1 MIFVVLTNHD
11 RTGIIITYKIMK
23 KKILILSIT
32 AGNGH
37 NACANSMKRKLES
50 LEDVEVK
57 IVDLLKNYSSKLNVW
72 VSDKGYSLS
81 VGKLL
86 PIYNAFY
93 NHYKKAD
100 PEKRYSCPSQKTTVS
115 ALNGLMKE
123 ILDFKPDVIYS
134 THFYGAIAVTDLQL
148 IYKLPCTTV
157 VSNLDYVNSPF
168 WEAGIGV
175 DYFAIP
181 NEDFID
187 ECISEGYSREQLL
200 PIGLPV
206 DERTL
211 ERIDKSE
218 ARRKLGL
225 EEGVFTVMVM
235 FGGGHWSGGFKIFN
249 ELISALKGRKAQI
262 IMINGRNE
270 ESYKK
275 IEHMHFDEGIK
286 VLNVGFTNNVPLY
299 LSAAD
304 VILNKF
310 GGTSVTEMINKSL
323 PMLIVEKMAAQE
335 QYNLVYMKEKGVAM
349 SFKNGKE
356 LKENILKLMDDPE
369 LLKSMSEKT
378 KDLQKNS
385 IDMLAKFILAQP
397 EADYSELLSMNIDCD
412 KVEKEVKK
420 QLKIADKASRSQ
432 GKEKK
437 PKNKKN
443 NRPKF
448 A

>member
-1 MIFVVLTNHD
+1 
-11 RTGIIITYKIMK
+11 MK
-23 KKILILSIT
+23 KRILILSIT

-50 LEDVEVK
+50 LDDAEVK
-57 IVDLLKNYSSKLNVW
+57 IVDLLKSFSTKLNVW

-86 PIYNAFY
+86 PLYNAFY
-93 NHYKKAD
+93 NHYKKAA
-100 PEKRYSCPSQKTTVS
+100 PEKRYSCSSQKTVVS
-115 ALNGLMKE
+115 TLNGLMKE
-123 ILDFKPDVIYS
+123 IMDFKPDVIYS

-148 IYKLPCTTV
+148 VYKLPCTTI

-181 NEDFID
+181 NEDFIE
-187 ECISEGYSREQLL
+187 ECIYEGYSREQLL

-211 ERIDKSE
+211 ERLDKSE
-218 ARRKLGL
+218 ARKKLGL
-225 EEGVFTVMVM
+225 EDGVFTVMVM
-235 FGGGHWSGGFKIFN
+235 FGGGHWNGGFKIFN
-249 ELISALKGRKAQI
+249 ELVTALKGRKAQI
-262 IMINGRNE
+262 IMVNGRNE

-275 IEHMHFDEGIK
+275 IEHMHFDKGLK
-286 VLNVGFTNNVPLY
+286 VLNVGFTNDVPLY

-310 GGTSVTEMINKSL
+310 GGTSLTEMINKSL
-323 PMLIVEKMAAQE
+323 PMLIIEKMAAQE
-335 QYNLVYMKEKGVAM
+335 QYNLDYMKGKGVAL

-356 LKENILKLMDDPE
+356 LKQNILKLMDDPE

-378 KDLQKNS
+378 KELQKNS
-385 IDMLAKFILAQP
+385 IDMLAKFILNSPA
-397 EADYSELLSMNIDCD
+397 ADYSELESRNIDFD
-412 KVEKEVKK
+412 RVEKEVKK
-420 QLKIADKASRSQ
+420 QLKIADKSSRAH
-432 GKEKK
+432 KK
-437 PKNKKN
+437 DKKTKR
-443 NRPKF
+443 RPKF
-448 A
+448 V

>member
-1 MIFVVLTNHD
+1 
-11 RTGIIITYKIMK
+11 MK
-23 KKILILSIT
+23 KRILILSIT

-50 LEDVEVK
+50 LDDAEVK
-57 IVDLLKNYSSKLNVW
+57 IVDLLKSFSTKLNVW

-86 PIYNAFY
+86 PLYNAFY
-93 NHYKKAD
+93 NHYKNAA
-100 PEKRYSCPSQKTTVS
+100 PEKRYSCSSQKTVVS
-115 ALNGLMKE
+115 TLNGLMKE
-123 ILDFKPDVIYS
+123 IMDFKPDVIYS

-148 IYKLPCTTV
+148 VYKLPCTTI

-181 NEDFID
+181 NEDFIE
-187 ECISEGYSREQLL
+187 ECIYEGYSREQLL

-211 ERIDKSE
+211 ERLDKSE
-218 ARRKLGL
+218 ARKKLGL
-225 EEGVFTVMVM
+225 EDGVFTVMVM
-235 FGGGHWSGGFKIFN
+235 FGGGHWNGGFKIFN
-249 ELISALKGRKAQI
+249 ELVTALKGRKAQI
-262 IMINGRNE
+262 IMVNGRNE

-275 IEHMHFDEGIK
+275 IEHMHFDKGLK
-286 VLNVGFTNNVPLY
+286 VLNVGFTNDVPLY

-310 GGTSVTEMINKSL
+310 GGPSVTEMINKSL
-323 PMLIVEKMAAQE
+323 PMLIIEKMAAQE
-335 QYNLVYMKEKGVAM
+335 QYNLDYMKGKGVAL

-356 LKENILKLMDDPE
+356 LKQNILKLMDDPE

-378 KDLQKNS
+378 KELQKNS
-385 IDMLAKFILAQP
+385 IDMLAKFILNSPA
-397 EADYSELLSMNIDCD
+397 ADYSELESRNIDFD
-412 KVEKEVKK
+412 RVEKEVKK
-420 QLKIADKASRSQ
+420 QLKIADKSSRAH
-432 GKEKK
+432 KK
-437 PKNKKN
+437 DKKTKR
-443 NRPKF
+443 RPKF
-448 A
+448 V

>member
-1 MIFVVLTNHD
+1 
-11 RTGIIITYKIMK
+11 MK
-23 KKILILSIT
+23 KRILILSIT

-50 LEDVEVK
+50 LDDAEVK
-57 IVDLLKNYSSKLNVW
+57 IVDLLKSFSTKLNVW

-86 PIYNAFY
+86 PLYNAFY
-93 NHYKKAD
+93 NHYKNAA
-100 PEKRYSCPSQKTTVS
+100 PEKRYSCSSQKTVVS
-115 ALNGLMKE
+115 TLNGLMKE
-123 ILDFKPDVIYS
+123 IMDFKPDVIYS

-148 IYKLPCTTV
+148 VYKLPCTTI

-181 NEDFID
+181 NEDFIE
-187 ECISEGYSREQLL
+187 ECIYEGYSREQLL

-211 ERIDKSE
+211 ERLDKSE
-218 ARRKLGL
+218 ARKKLGL
-225 EEGVFTVMVM
+225 EDGVFTVMVM
-235 FGGGHWSGGFKIFN
+235 FGGGHWNGGFKIFN
-249 ELISALKGRKAQI
+249 ELVTALKGRKAQI
-262 IMINGRNE
+262 IMVNGRNE

-275 IEHMHFDEGIK
+275 IEHMHFDKGLK
-286 VLNVGFTNNVPLY
+286 VLNVGFTNDVPLY

-323 PMLIVEKMAAQE
+323 PMLIIEKMAAQE
-335 QYNLVYMKEKGVAM
+335 QYNLDYMKGKGVAL

-356 LKENILKLMDDPE
+356 LKQNILKLMDDPE

-378 KDLQKNS
+378 KELQKNS
-385 IDMLAKFILAQP
+385 IDMLAKFILNSPA
-397 EADYSELLSMNIDCD
+397 ADYSELESRNIDFD
-412 KVEKEVKK
+412 RVEKEVKK
-420 QLKIADKASRSQ
+420 QLKIADKSSRAH
-432 GKEKK
+432 KK
-437 PKNKKN
+437 DKKTKH
-443 NRPKF
+443 RPKF

>member
-1 MIFVVLTNHD
+1 
-11 RTGIIITYKIMK
+11 MK
-23 KKILILSIT
+23 KRILILSIT

-57 IVDLLKNYSSKLNVW
+57 IVDLLKNYSTKLNVW
-72 VSDKGYSLS
+72 TTDKGYSLS

-86 PIYNAFY
+86 PLYNAFY
-93 NHYKKAD
+93 EHYKNAD
-100 PEKRYSCPSQKTTVS
+100 PEKRYSIPSQNTVVS

-148 IYKLPCTTV
+148 VYKLPCTTI

-181 NEDFID
+181 NEDFIE
-187 ECISEGYSREQLL
+187 ECIEEGYSREQLL
-200 PIGLPV
+200 PIGMPV

-211 ERIDKSE
+211 ERMDKSE
-218 ARRKLGL
+218 ARKKLGL
-225 EEGVFTVMVM
+225 EDGVFTVMVM
-235 FGGGHWSGGFKIFN
+235 FGGGHWNGGFKIFKG
-249 ELISALKGRKAQI
+249 LVSALKGRKAQI
-262 IMINGRNE
+262 IMVNGRNE
-270 ESYKK
+270 ESFKK
-275 IEHMHFDEGIK
+275 IERMHFDENLK
-286 VLNVGFTNNVPLY
+286 VLNVGFTTEVPLY

-349 SFKNGKE
+349 SFKNGRE
-356 LKENILKLMDDPE
+356 LKENILKLMDNPE

-378 KDLQKNS
+378 KALQKNS
-385 IDMLAKFILAQP
+385 IDILAKFILNRPA
-397 EADYSELLSMNIDCD
+397 ADYSELEAANIDFG
-412 KVEKEVKK
+412 KVEKQVKK
-420 QLKIADKASRSQ
+420 QLKIADKASRAH
-432 GKEKK
+432 GKEKNK
-437 PKNKKN
+437 PKH
-443 NRPKF
+443 NRPEF

>member
-1 MIFVVLTNHD
+1 
-11 RTGIIITYKIMK
+11 MK
-23 KKILILSIT
+23 KRILILSIT

-50 LEDVEVK
+50 LDDAEVK
-57 IVDLLKNYSSKLNVW
+57 IVDLLKSFSTKLNVW

-86 PIYNAFY
+86 PLYNAFY
-93 NHYKKAD
+93 NHYKKAA
-100 PEKRYSCPSQKTTVS
+100 PEKRYSCSSQKTVVS
-115 ALNGLMKE
+115 TLNGLMKE
-123 ILDFKPDVIYS
+123 IMDFKPDVIYS

-148 IYKLPCTTV
+148 VYKLPCTTI

-181 NEDFID
+181 NEDFIE
-187 ECISEGYSREQLL
+187 ECIYEGYSREQLL

-211 ERIDKSE
+211 ERLDKSE
-218 ARRKLGL
+218 ARKKLGL
-225 EEGVFTVMVM
+225 EDGVFTVMVM
-235 FGGGHWSGGFKIFN
+235 FGGGHWNGGFKIFN
-249 ELISALKGRKAQI
+249 ELVTALKGRQAQI
-262 IMINGRNE
+262 IMVNGRNE

-275 IEHMHFDEGIK
+275 IEHMHFDKGLK
-286 VLNVGFTNNVPLY
+286 VLNVGFTNDVPLY

-323 PMLIVEKMAAQE
+323 PMLIIEKMAAQE
-335 QYNLVYMKEKGVAM
+335 QYNLDYMKEKGVAL

-356 LKENILKLMDDPE
+356 LKQNILKLMDDPE

-378 KDLQKNS
+378 KELQKNS
-385 IDMLAKFILAQP
+385 IDMLAKFILNSPA
-397 EADYSELLSMNIDCD
+397 ADYSELESRNIDFD
-412 KVEKEVKK
+412 RVEKEVKK
-420 QLKIADKASRSQ
+420 QLKIADKSSRAH
-432 GKEKK
+432 KK
-437 PKNKKN
+437 DKKTKC
-443 NRPKF
+443 RPKF
-448 A
+448 V

>member
-1 MIFVVLTNHD
+1 
-11 RTGIIITYKIMK
+11 MK
-23 KKILILSIT
+23 KRILILSIT

-50 LEDVEVK
+50 LDDAEVK
-57 IVDLLKNYSSKLNVW
+57 IVDLLKSFSTKLNVW

-86 PIYNAFY
+86 PLYNAFY
-93 NHYKKAD
+93 NHYKNAA
-100 PEKRYSCPSQKTTVS
+100 PEKRYSCSSQKTVVS
-115 ALNGLMKE
+115 TLNGLMKE
-123 ILDFKPDVIYS
+123 IMDFKPDVIYS

-148 IYKLPCTTV
+148 VYKLPCTTI

-181 NEDFID
+181 NEDFIE
-187 ECISEGYSREQLL
+187 ECIYEGYSREQLL

-211 ERIDKSE
+211 ERLDKSE
-218 ARRKLGL
+218 ARKKLGL
-225 EEGVFTVMVM
+225 EDGVFTVMVM
-235 FGGGHWSGGFKIFN
+235 FGGGHWNGGFKIFN
-249 ELISALKGRKAQI
+249 ELVTALKGRKAQI
-262 IMINGRNE
+262 IMVNGRNE

-275 IEHMHFDEGIK
+275 IEHMHFDKGLK
-286 VLNVGFTNNVPLY
+286 VLNVGFTNDVPLY

-323 PMLIVEKMAAQE
+323 PMLIIEKMAAQE
-335 QYNLVYMKEKGVAM
+335 QYNLDYMKGKGVAL

-356 LKENILKLMDDPE
+356 LKQNILKLMDDPE

-378 KDLQKNS
+378 KELQKNS
-385 IDMLAKFILAQP
+385 IDMLAKFILNSPA
-397 EADYSELLSMNIDCD
+397 ADYSELESRNIDFD
-412 KVEKEVKK
+412 DVEKEVKK
-420 QLKIADKASRSQ
+420 QLKIADKSSRAHN
-432 GKEKK
+432 KDKK
-437 PKNKKN
+437 TKR
-443 NRPKF
+443 RPKF
-448 A
+448 V

>member
-1 MIFVVLTNHD
+1 
-11 RTGIIITYKIMK
+11 MK
-23 KKILILSIT
+23 KRILILSIT

-50 LEDVEVK
+50 LDDAEVK
-57 IVDLLKNYSSKLNVW
+57 IVDLLKSFSTKLNVW

-86 PIYNAFY
+86 PLYNAFY
-93 NHYKKAD
+93 NHYKKAA
-100 PEKRYSCPSQKTTVS
+100 PEKRYSCSSQKTVVS
-115 ALNGLMKE
+115 TLNGLMKE
-123 ILDFKPDVIYS
+123 IMDFKPDVIYS

-148 IYKLPCTTV
+148 VYKLPCTTI

-181 NEDFID
+181 NEDFIE
-187 ECISEGYSREQLL
+187 ECIYEGYSREQLL

-211 ERIDKSE
+211 ERLDKSE
-218 ARRKLGL
+218 ARKKLGL
-225 EEGVFTVMVM
+225 EDGVFTVMVM
-235 FGGGHWSGGFKIFN
+235 FGGGHWYGGFKIFN
-249 ELISALKGRKAQI
+249 ELVTALKGRKAQI
-262 IMINGRNE
+262 IMVNGRNE

-275 IEHMHFDEGIK
+275 IEHMHFDKGLK
-286 VLNVGFTNNVPLY
+286 VLNVGFTNDVPLY

-323 PMLIVEKMAAQE
+323 PMLIIEKMAAQE
-335 QYNLVYMKEKGVAM
+335 QYNLDYMKGKGVAL

-356 LKENILKLMDDPE
+356 LKQNILKLMDDPE

-378 KDLQKNS
+378 KELQKNS
-385 IDMLAKFILAQP
+385 IDMLAKFILNSPA
-397 EADYSELLSMNIDCD
+397 ADYSELESRNIDFD
-412 KVEKEVKK
+412 RVEKEVKK
-420 QLKIADKASRSQ
+420 QLKIADKSSRAH
-432 GKEKK
+432 KK
-437 PKNKKN
+437 DKKTKR
-443 NRPKF
+443 RPKF
-448 A
+448 V

>member
-1 MIFVVLTNHD
+1 
-11 RTGIIITYKIMK
+11 MK
-23 KKILILSIT
+23 KRILILSIT

-50 LEDVEVK
+50 LDDAEVK
-57 IVDLLKNYSSKLNVW
+57 IVDLLKSFSTKLNVW

-86 PIYNAFY
+86 PLYNAFY
-93 NHYKKAD
+93 NHYKKAA
-100 PEKRYSCPSQKTTVS
+100 PEKRYSCSSQKTVVS
-115 ALNGLMKE
+115 TLNGLMKE
-123 ILDFKPDVIYS
+123 IMDFKPDVIYS

-148 IYKLPCTTV
+148 VYKLPCTTI

-181 NEDFID
+181 NEDFIE
-187 ECISEGYSREQLL
+187 ECIYEGYSREQLL

-211 ERIDKSE
+211 ERLDKSE
-218 ARRKLGL
+218 ARKKLGL
-225 EEGVFTVMVM
+225 EDGVFTVMVM
-235 FGGGHWSGGFKIFN
+235 FGGGHWNGGFKIFN
-249 ELISALKGRKAQI
+249 ELVTALKGRKAQI
-262 IMINGRNE
+262 IMVNGRNE

-275 IEHMHFDEGIK
+275 IEHMHFDKGLK
-286 VLNVGFTNNVPLY
+286 VLNVGFTNDVPLY

-323 PMLIVEKMAAQE
+323 PMLIIEKMAAQE
-335 QYNLVYMKEKGVAM
+335 QYNLDYMKGKGVAL

-356 LKENILKLMDDPE
+356 LKQNILKLMDDPE

-378 KDLQKNS
+378 KELQKNS
-385 IDMLAKFILAQP
+385 IDMLAKFILNSPA
-397 EADYSELLSMNIDCD
+397 ADYSELESRNIDFD

-420 QLKIADKASRSQ
+420 QLKIADKSSRAH
-432 GKEKK
+432 K
-437 PKNKKN
+437 KNKKTKR
-443 NRPKF
+443 RPKF

>member
-1 MIFVVLTNHD
+1 
-11 RTGIIITYKIMK
+11 MK
-23 KKILILSIT
+23 KRILILSIT

-50 LEDVEVK
+50 LDDAEVK
-57 IVDLLKNYSSKLNVW
+57 IVDLLKSFSTKLNVW

-86 PIYNAFY
+86 PLYNAFY
-93 NHYKKAD
+93 NHYKKAA
-100 PEKRYSCPSQKTTVS
+100 PEKRYSCSSQKTVVS
-115 ALNGLMKE
+115 TLNGLMKE
-123 ILDFKPDVIYS
+123 IMDFKPDVIYS

-148 IYKLPCTTV
+148 VYKLPCTTI

-181 NEDFID
+181 NEDFIE
-187 ECISEGYSREQLL
+187 ECIYEGYSREQLL

-211 ERIDKSE
+211 ERLDKSE
-218 ARRKLGL
+218 ARKKLGL
-225 EEGVFTVMVM
+225 EDGVFTVMVM
-235 FGGGHWSGGFKIFN
+235 FGGGHWNGGFKIFN
-249 ELISALKGRKAQI
+249 ELVTALKGRKAQI
-262 IMINGRNE
+262 IMVTGRNE

-275 IEHMHFDEGIK
+275 IEHMHFDKGLK
-286 VLNVGFTNNVPLY
+286 VLNVGFTNDVPLY

-304 VILNKF
+304 IILNKF

-323 PMLIVEKMAAQE
+323 PMLIIEKMAAQE
-335 QYNLVYMKEKGVAM
+335 QYNLDYMKGKGVAL

-356 LKENILKLMDDPE
+356 LKQNILKLMDDPE

-378 KDLQKNS
+378 KELQKNS
-385 IDMLAKFILAQP
+385 IDMLAKFILNSPA
-397 EADYSELLSMNIDCD
+397 ADYSELESRNIDFD
-412 KVEKEVKK
+412 RVEKEVKK
-420 QLKIADKASRSQ
+420 QLKIADKSSRAH
-432 GKEKK
+432 KK
-437 PKNKKN
+437 DKKTKH
-443 NRPKF
+443 RPKF
-448 A
+448 V

>member
-1 MIFVVLTNHD
+1 
-11 RTGIIITYKIMK
+11 MK
-23 KKILILSIT
+23 KRILILSIT

-50 LEDVEVK
+50 LDDAEVK
-57 IVDLLKNYSSKLNVW
+57 IVDLLKSFSTKLNVW

-86 PIYNAFY
+86 PLYNAFY
-93 NHYKKAD
+93 NHYKKAA
-100 PEKRYSCPSQKTTVS
+100 PEKRYSCSSQKTVVS
-115 ALNGLMKE
+115 TLNGLMKE
-123 ILDFKPDVIYS
+123 IMDFKPDVIYS

-148 IYKLPCTTV
+148 VYKLPCTTI

-181 NEDFID
+181 NEDFIE
-187 ECISEGYSREQLL
+187 ECIYEGYSREQLL

-211 ERIDKSE
+211 ERLDKSE
-218 ARRKLGL
+218 ARKKLGL
-225 EEGVFTVMVM
+225 EDGVFTVVVM
-235 FGGGHWSGGFKIFN
+235 FGGGHWNGGFKIFN
-249 ELISALKGRKAQI
+249 ELVTALKGRKAQI
-262 IMINGRNE
+262 IMVNGRNE

-275 IEHMHFDEGIK
+275 IEHMHFDKGLK
-286 VLNVGFTNNVPLY
+286 VLNVGFTNDVPLY

-323 PMLIVEKMAAQE
+323 PMLIIEKMAAQE
-335 QYNLVYMKEKGVAM
+335 QYNLDYMKGKGVAL

-356 LKENILKLMDDPE
+356 LKQNILKLMDDPE

-378 KDLQKNS
+378 KELQKNS
-385 IDMLAKFILAQP
+385 IDMLAKFILNSP
-397 EADYSELLSMNIDCD
+397 TADYSELESRNIDFD
-412 KVEKEVKK
+412 RVEKEVKK
-420 QLKIADKASRSQ
+420 QLKIADKSSRAH
-432 GKEKK
+432 KK
-437 PKNKKN
+437 DKKTKR
-443 NRPKF
+443 RPKF
-448 A
+448 V

>member
-1 MIFVVLTNHD
+1 
-11 RTGIIITYKIMK
+11 MK
-23 KKILILSIT
+23 KRILILSIT

-37 NACANSMKRKLES
+37 
-50 LEDVEVK
+50 
-57 IVDLLKNYSSKLNVW
+57 VW

-86 PIYNAFY
+86 PLYNAFY
-93 NHYKKAD
+93 NHYKKAA
-100 PEKRYSCPSQKTTVS
+100 PEKRYSCSSQKTVVS
-115 ALNGLMKE
+115 TLNGLMKE
-123 ILDFKPDVIYS
+123 IMDFKPDVIYS

-148 IYKLPCTTV
+148 VYKLPCTTI

-181 NEDFID
+181 NEDFIE
-187 ECISEGYSREQLL
+187 ECIYEGYSREQLL

-211 ERIDKSE
+211 ERLDKSE
-218 ARRKLGL
+218 ARKKLGL
-225 EEGVFTVMVM
+225 EDGVFTVMVM
-235 FGGGHWSGGFKIFN
+235 FGGGHWNGGFKIFN
-249 ELISALKGRKAQI
+249 ELVTALKGRKAQI
-262 IMINGRNE
+262 IMVNGRNE

-275 IEHMHFDEGIK
+275 IEHMHFDKGLK
-286 VLNVGFTNNVPLY
+286 VLNVGFTNDVPLY

-323 PMLIVEKMAAQE
+323 PMLIIEKMAAQE
-335 QYNLVYMKEKGVAM
+335 QYNLDYMKGKGVAL

-356 LKENILKLMDDPE
+356 LKQNILKLMDDPE

-378 KDLQKNS
+378 KELQKNS
-385 IDMLAKFILAQP
+385 IDMLAKFILNSPA
-397 EADYSELLSMNIDCD
+397 ADYSELESRNIDFD
-412 KVEKEVKK
+412 RVEKEVKK
-420 QLKIADKASRSQ
+420 QLKIADKSSRAH
-432 GKEKK
+432 KK
-437 PKNKKN
+437 DKKTKH
-443 NRPKF
+443 RSKF

>member
-1 MIFVVLTNHD
+1 
-11 RTGIIITYKIMK
+11 MK
-23 KKILILSIT
+23 KRILILSIT

-50 LEDVEVK
+50 LDDAEVK
-57 IVDLLKNYSSKLNVW
+57 IVDLLKSFSTKLNVW

-86 PIYNAFY
+86 PLYNAFY
-93 NHYKKAD
+93 NHYKKAA
-100 PEKRYSCPSQKTTVS
+100 PEKRYSCSSQKTVVS
-115 ALNGLMKE
+115 TLNGLMKE
-123 ILDFKPDVIYS
+123 IMNFKPDVIYS

-148 IYKLPCTTV
+148 VYKLPCTTI

-181 NEDFID
+181 NEDFIE
-187 ECISEGYSREQLL
+187 ECIYEGYSREQLL

-211 ERIDKSE
+211 ERLDKSE
-218 ARRKLGL
+218 ARKKLGL
-225 EEGVFTVMVM
+225 EDGVFTVMVM
-235 FGGGHWSGGFKIFN
+235 FGGGHWNGGFKIFN
-249 ELISALKGRKAQI
+249 ELVTALKGRKAQI
-262 IMINGRNE
+262 IMVNGRNE

-275 IEHMHFDEGIK
+275 IEHMHFDKGLK
-286 VLNVGFTNNVPLY
+286 VLNVGFTNDVPLY

-323 PMLIVEKMAAQE
+323 PMLIIEKMAAQE
-335 QYNLVYMKEKGVAM
+335 QYNLDYMKGKGVAL

-356 LKENILKLMDDPE
+356 LKQNILKLMDDPE

-378 KDLQKNS
+378 KELQKNS
-385 IDMLAKFILAQP
+385 IDMLAKFILNSP
-397 EADYSELLSMNIDCD
+397 TADYSELESRNIDFD
-412 KVEKEVKK
+412 RVEKEVKK
-420 QLKIADKASRSQ
+420 QLKIADKSSRAH
-432 GKEKK
+432 KK
-437 PKNKKN
+437 DKKTKR
-443 NRPKF
+443 RPKF
-448 A
+448 V

>member
-1 MIFVVLTNHD
+1 
-11 RTGIIITYKIMK
+11 MK
-23 KKILILSIT
+23 KRILILSIT

-50 LEDVEVK
+50 LDDAEVK
-57 IVDLLKNYSSKLNVW
+57 IVDLLKSFSTKLNVW

-86 PIYNAFY
+86 PLYNAFY
-93 NHYKKAD
+93 NHYKKAA
-100 PEKRYSCPSQKTTVS
+100 PEKRYSCSSQKTVVS
-115 ALNGLMKE
+115 TLNGLMKE
-123 ILDFKPDVIYS
+123 IMDFKPDVIYS

-148 IYKLPCTTV
+148 VYKLPCTTI

-181 NEDFID
+181 NEDFIE
-187 ECISEGYSREQLL
+187 ECIYEGYSREQLL

-211 ERIDKSE
+211 ERLDKSE
-218 ARRKLGL
+218 ARKKLGL
-225 EEGVFTVMVM
+225 EDGVFTVMVM
-235 FGGGHWSGGFKIFN
+235 FGGGHWNGGFKIFN
-249 ELISALKGRKAQI
+249 ELVTALKGRKAQI
-262 IMINGRNE
+262 IMVNGRNE

-275 IEHMHFDEGIK
+275 IEHMHFDKGLK
-286 VLNVGFTNNVPLY
+286 VLNVGFTNDVPLY

-323 PMLIVEKMAAQE
+323 PMLIIEKMAAQE
-335 QYNLVYMKEKGVAM
+335 QYNLDYMKEKGVAL

-356 LKENILKLMDDPE
+356 LKQNILKLMDDPE

-378 KDLQKNS
+378 KELQKNS
-385 IDMLAKFILAQP
+385 IDMLAKFILNSPA
-397 EADYSELLSMNIDCD
+397 ADYSELESRNIDFD
-412 KVEKEVKK
+412 RVEKEVKK
-420 QLKIADKASRSQ
+420 QLKIADKSSRAH
-432 GKEKK
+432 KK
-437 PKNKKN
+437 DKKTKR
-443 NRPKF
+443 RPKF
-448 A
+448 V

>member
-1 MIFVVLTNHD
+1 
-11 RTGIIITYKIMK
+11 MK
-23 KKILILSIT
+23 KRILILSIT

-50 LEDVEVK
+50 LDDAEVK
-57 IVDLLKNYSSKLNVW
+57 IVDLLKSFSTKLNVW

-86 PIYNAFY
+86 PLYNAFY
-93 NHYKKAD
+93 NHYKKAA
-100 PEKRYSCPSQKTTVS
+100 PEKRYSCSSQKTVVS
-115 ALNGLMKE
+115 TLNGLMKE
-123 ILDFKPDVIYS
+123 IMDFKPDVIYS

-148 IYKLPCTTV
+148 VYKLPCTTI

-181 NEDFID
+181 NEDFIE
-187 ECISEGYSREQLL
+187 ECIYEGYSREQLL

-211 ERIDKSE
+211 ERLDKSE
-218 ARRKLGL
+218 ARKKLGL
-225 EEGVFTVMVM
+225 EDGVFTVMVM
-235 FGGGHWSGGFKIFN
+235 FGGGHWNGGFKIFN
-249 ELISALKGRKAQI
+249 ELVTALKGRKAQI
-262 IMINGRNE
+262 IMVNGRNE

-275 IEHMHFDEGIK
+275 IEHMHFDKGLK
-286 VLNVGFTNNVPLY
+286 VLNVGFTNDVPLY

-323 PMLIVEKMAAQE
+323 PMLIIEKMAAQE
-335 QYNLVYMKEKGVAM
+335 QYNLDYMKGKGVAL

-356 LKENILKLMDDPE
+356 LKQNILKLMDDPE

-378 KDLQKNS
+378 KELQKNS
-385 IDMLAKFILAQP
+385 IDMLAKFILNSPA
-397 EADYSELLSMNIDCD
+397 ADYSELESRNIDFD
-412 KVEKEVKK
+412 GVEKEVKK
-420 QLKIADKASRSQ
+420 QLKIADKSSRAH
-432 GKEKK
+432 KK
-437 PKNKKN
+437 DKKTKR
-443 NRPKF
+443 RPKF
-448 A
+448 V

>member
-1 MIFVVLTNHD
+1 
-11 RTGIIITYKIMK
+11 MK
-23 KKILILSIT
+23 KRILILSIT

-50 LEDVEVK
+50 LDDAEVK
-57 IVDLLKNYSSKLNVW
+57 IVDLLKSFSTKLNVW

-86 PIYNAFY
+86 PLYNAFY
-93 NHYKKAD
+93 NHYKKAA
-100 PEKRYSCPSQKTTVS
+100 PEKRYSCSSQKTVVS
-115 ALNGLMKE
+115 TLNGLMKE
-123 ILDFKPDVIYS
+123 IMDFKPDVIYS

-148 IYKLPCTTV
+148 VYKLPCTTI

-181 NEDFID
+181 NEDFIE
-187 ECISEGYSREQLL
+187 ECIYEGYSREQLL

-211 ERIDKSE
+211 ERLDKSE
-218 ARRKLGL
+218 ARKKLGL
-225 EEGVFTVMVM
+225 EDGVFTVMVM
-235 FGGGHWSGGFKIFN
+235 FGGGHWNGGFKIFN
-249 ELISALKGRKAQI
+249 ELVTALKGRKAQI
-262 IMINGRNE
+262 IMVNGRNE

-275 IEHMHFDEGIK
+275 IEHMHFDKGLK
-286 VLNVGFTNNVPLY
+286 VLNVGFTNDVPLY

-323 PMLIVEKMAAQE
+323 PMLIIEKMAAQE
-335 QYNLVYMKEKGVAM
+335 QYNLDYMKGKGVAL

-356 LKENILKLMDDPE
+356 LKQNILKLMDDPE

-378 KDLQKNS
+378 KELQKNS
-385 IDMLAKFILAQP
+385 IDMLAKFILNSPA
-397 EADYSELLSMNIDCD
+397 ADYSELESRNIDFGR
-412 KVEKEVKK
+412 VEKEVKK
-420 QLKIADKASRSQ
+420 QLKIADKSSRAH
-432 GKEKK
+432 KK
-437 PKNKKN
+437 DKKTKR
-443 NRPKF
+443 RPKF
-448 A
+448 V

>member
-1 MIFVVLTNHD
+1 
-11 RTGIIITYKIMK
+11 MK
-23 KKILILSIT
+23 KRILILSIT

-50 LEDVEVK
+50 LDDAEVK
-57 IVDLLKNYSSKLNVW
+57 IVDLLKSFSTKLNVW

-86 PIYNAFY
+86 PLYNAFY
-93 NHYKKAD
+93 NHYKKAA
-100 PEKRYSCPSQKTTVS
+100 PEKRYSCSSQKTVVS
-115 ALNGLMKE
+115 TLNGLMKE
-123 ILDFKPDVIYS
+123 IMDFKPDVIYS

-148 IYKLPCTTV
+148 VYKLPCTTI

-181 NEDFID
+181 NEDFIE
-187 ECISEGYSREQLL
+187 ECIYEGYSREQLL

-211 ERIDKSE
+211 ERLDKSE
-218 ARRKLGL
+218 ARKKLGL
-225 EEGVFTVMVM
+225 EDGVFTVMVM
-235 FGGGHWSGGFKIFN
+235 FGGGHWNGGFKIFN
-249 ELISALKGRKAQI
+249 ELVAALKGRKAQI
-262 IMINGRNE
+262 IMVNGRNE

-275 IEHMHFDEGIK
+275 IEHMHFDKGLK
-286 VLNVGFTNNVPLY
+286 VLNVGFTNDVPLY

-323 PMLIVEKMAAQE
+323 PMLIIEKMAAQE
-335 QYNLVYMKEKGVAM
+335 QYNLDYMKGKGVAL

-356 LKENILKLMDDPE
+356 LKQNILKLMDDPE

-378 KDLQKNS
+378 KELQKNS
-385 IDMLAKFILAQP
+385 IDMLAKFILNSPA
-397 EADYSELLSMNIDCD
+397 ADYSELESRNIDFD
-412 KVEKEVKK
+412 RVEKEVKK
-420 QLKIADKASRSQ
+420 QLKIADKSSRAH
-432 GKEKK
+432 KK
-437 PKNKKN
+437 DKKTKR
-443 NRPKF
+443 RPKF
-448 A
+448 V

>member
-1 MIFVVLTNHD
+1 
-11 RTGIIITYKIMK
+11 MK
-23 KKILILSIT
+23 KRILILLIT

-50 LEDVEVK
+50 LDDAEVK
-57 IVDLLKNYSSKLNVW
+57 IVDLLKSFSTKLNVW

-86 PIYNAFY
+86 PLYNAFY
-93 NHYKKAD
+93 NHYKKAA
-100 PEKRYSCPSQKTTVS
+100 PEKRYSCSSQKTVVS
-115 ALNGLMKE
+115 TLNGLMKE
-123 ILDFKPDVIYS
+123 IMDFKPDVIYS

-148 IYKLPCTTV
+148 VYKLPCTTI

-181 NEDFID
+181 NEDFIE
-187 ECISEGYSREQLL
+187 ECIYEGYSREQLL

-211 ERIDKSE
+211 ERLDKSE
-218 ARRKLGL
+218 ARKKLGL
-225 EEGVFTVMVM
+225 EDGVFTVMVM
-235 FGGGHWSGGFKIFN
+235 FGGGHWNGGFKIFN
-249 ELISALKGRKAQI
+249 ELVTALKGRKAQI
-262 IMINGRNE
+262 IMVNGRNE

-275 IEHMHFDEGIK
+275 IEHMHFDKGLK
-286 VLNVGFTNNVPLY
+286 VLNVGFTNDVPLY

-323 PMLIVEKMAAQE
+323 PMLIIEKMAAQE
-335 QYNLVYMKEKGVAM
+335 QYNLDYMKGKGVAL

-356 LKENILKLMDDPE
+356 LKQNILKLMDDPE

-378 KDLQKNS
+378 KELQKNS
-385 IDMLAKFILAQP
+385 IDMLAKFILNSPA
-397 EADYSELLSMNIDCD
+397 ADYSELESRNIDFD
-412 KVEKEVKK
+412 RVEKEVKK
-420 QLKIADKASRSQ
+420 QLKIADKSSRAH
-432 GKEKK
+432 KK
-437 PKNKKN
+437 DKKTKR
-443 NRPKF
+443 RPKF
-448 A
+448 V

>member
-1 MIFVVLTNHD
+1 
-11 RTGIIITYKIMK
+11 MK
-23 KKILILSIT
+23 KRILILSIT

-50 LEDVEVK
+50 LDDAEVK
-57 IVDLLKNYSSKLNVW
+57 IVDLLKSFSTKLNVW

-86 PIYNAFY
+86 PLYNAFY
-93 NHYKKAD
+93 NHYKKAA
-100 PEKRYSCPSQKTTVS
+100 PEKRYSCSSQKTVVS
-115 ALNGLMKE
+115 TLNGLMKE
-123 ILDFKPDVIYS
+123 IMDFKPDVIYS

-148 IYKLPCTTV
+148 VYKLPCTTI

-181 NEDFID
+181 NEDFIE
-187 ECISEGYSREQLL
+187 ECIYEGYSREQLL

-211 ERIDKSE
+211 ERLDKSE
-218 ARRKLGL
+218 ARKKLGL
-225 EEGVFTVMVM
+225 EDGVFTVMVM
-235 FGGGHWSGGFKIFN
+235 FGGGHWNGGFK
-249 ELISALKGRKAQI
+249 KGRKAQI
-262 IMINGRNE
+262 IMVNGRNE

-275 IEHMHFDEGIK
+275 IEHMHFDKGLK
-286 VLNVGFTNNVPLY
+286 VLNVGFTNDVPLY

-323 PMLIVEKMAAQE
+323 PMLIIEKMAAQE
-335 QYNLVYMKEKGVAM
+335 QYNLDYMKGKGVAL

-356 LKENILKLMDDPE
+356 LKQNILKLMDDPE

-378 KDLQKNS
+378 KELQKNS
-385 IDMLAKFILAQP
+385 IDMLAKFILNSPA
-397 EADYSELLSMNIDCD
+397 ADYSELESRNIDFD
-412 KVEKEVKK
+412 RVEKEVKK
-420 QLKIADKASRSQ
+420 QLKIADKSSRAH
-432 GKEKK
+432 KK
-437 PKNKKN
+437 DKKTKH
-443 NRPKF
+443 RPKF
-448 A
+448 V

>member
-1 MIFVVLTNHD
+1 
-11 RTGIIITYKIMK
+11 MK
-23 KKILILSIT
+23 KRILILSIT

-50 LEDVEVK
+50 LDDAEVK
-57 IVDLLKNYSSKLNVW
+57 IVDLLKSFSTKLNVW

-86 PIYNAFY
+86 PLYNAFY
-93 NHYKKAD
+93 NHYKKAA
-100 PEKRYSCPSQKTTVS
+100 PEKRYSCSSQKTVVS
-115 ALNGLMKE
+115 TLNGLMKE
-123 ILDFKPDVIYS
+123 IMDFKPDVIYS

-148 IYKLPCTTV
+148 VYKLPCTTI

-181 NEDFID
+181 NEDFIE
-187 ECISEGYSREQLL
+187 ECIYEGYSREQLL

-211 ERIDKSE
+211 ERLDKSE
-218 ARRKLGL
+218 ARKKLGL
-225 EEGVFTVMVM
+225 EDGVFTVMVM
-235 FGGGHWSGGFKIFN
+235 FGGGHWNGGFKIFN
-249 ELISALKGRKAQI
+249 ELVTALKGRKAQI
-262 IMINGRNE
+262 IMVNGRNE

-275 IEHMHFDEGIK
+275 IEHMHFDKGLK
-286 VLNVGFTNNVPLY
+286 VLNVGFTNDVPLY

-304 VILNKF
+304 IILNKF

-323 PMLIVEKMAAQE
+323 PMLIIEKMAAQE
-335 QYNLVYMKEKGVAM
+335 QYNLDYMKGKGVAL

-356 LKENILKLMDDPE
+356 LKQNILKLMDDPE

-378 KDLQKNS
+378 KELQKNS
-385 IDMLAKFILAQP
+385 IDMLAKFILNSPA
-397 EADYSELLSMNIDCD
+397 ADYSELESRNIDFD
-412 KVEKEVKK
+412 RVEKEVKK
-420 QLKIADKASRSQ
+420 QLKIADKSSRAH
-432 GKEKK
+432 KK
-437 PKNKKN
+437 DKKTKH
-443 NRPKF
+443 RPKF
-448 A
+448 V

>member
-1 MIFVVLTNHD
+1 
-11 RTGIIITYKIMK
+11 MK
-23 KKILILSIT
+23 KRILILSIT

-50 LEDVEVK
+50 LDDAEVK
-57 IVDLLKNYSSKLNVW
+57 IVDLLKSFSTKLNVW

-86 PIYNAFY
+86 PLYNAFY
-93 NHYKKAD
+93 NHYKKAA
-100 PEKRYSCPSQKTTVS
+100 PEKRYSCSSQKTVVS
-115 ALNGLMKE
+115 TLNGLMKE
-123 ILDFKPDVIYS
+123 IMDFKPDVIYS

-148 IYKLPCTTV
+148 VYKLPCTTI

-181 NEDFID
+181 NEDFIE
-187 ECISEGYSREQLL
+187 ECIYEGYSREQLL

-211 ERIDKSE
+211 ERLDKSE
-218 ARRKLGL
+218 ARKKLGL
-225 EEGVFTVMVM
+225 EDGVFTVMVM
-235 FGGGHWSGGFKIFN
+235 FGGGHWNGGFKIFN
-249 ELISALKGRKAQI
+249 ELVTALKGRKAQI
-262 IMINGRNE
+262 IMVNGRNE

-275 IEHMHFDEGIK
+275 IEHMHFDKGLK
-286 VLNVGFTNNVPLY
+286 VLNVGFTNDVPLY

-323 PMLIVEKMAAQE
+323 PMLIIEKMAAQE
-335 QYNLVYMKEKGVAM
+335 QYNLDYMKGKGVAL

-356 LKENILKLMDDPE
+356 LKQNILKLMDDPE

-378 KDLQKNS
+378 KELQKNS
-385 IDMLAKFILAQP
+385 IDMLAKFILNSPA
-397 EADYSELLSMNIDCD
+397 ADYSELESRNIDFD
-412 KVEKEVKK
+412 RVEKEVKK
-420 QLKIADKASRSQ
+420 QLKIADKSSRAH
-432 GKEKK
+432 KK
-437 PKNKKN
+437 DKKTKR
-443 NRPKF
+443 RPKF
-448 A
+448 V

>member
-1 MIFVVLTNHD
+1 
-11 RTGIIITYKIMK
+11 MK
-23 KKILILSIT
+23 KRILILSIT

-50 LEDVEVK
+50 LDDAEVK
-57 IVDLLKNYSSKLNVW
+57 IVDLLKSFSTKLNVW

-86 PIYNAFY
+86 PLYNAFY
-93 NHYKKAD
+93 NHYKKAA
-100 PEKRYSCPSQKTTVS
+100 PEKRYSCSSQKTVVS
-115 ALNGLMKE
+115 TLNGLMKE
-123 ILDFKPDVIYS
+123 IMDFKPDVIYS

-148 IYKLPCTTV
+148 VYKLPCTTI

-181 NEDFID
+181 NEDFIE
-187 ECISEGYSREQLL
+187 ECIYEGYSREQLL

-211 ERIDKSE
+211 ERLDKSE
-218 ARRKLGL
+218 ARKKLGL
-225 EEGVFTVMVM
+225 EDGVFTVMVM
-235 FGGGHWSGGFKIFN
+235 FGGGHWNGGFKIFN
-249 ELISALKGRKAQI
+249 ELVTALKGRKAQI
-262 IMINGRNE
+262 IMVNGRNE

-275 IEHMHFDEGIK
+275 IEHMHFDKGLK
-286 VLNVGFTNNVPLY
+286 VLNVGFTNDVPLY

-323 PMLIVEKMAAQE
+323 PMLIIEKMAAQE
-335 QYNLVYMKEKGVAM
+335 QYNLDYMKGKGVAL

-356 LKENILKLMDDPE
+356 LKQNILKLMDDPE

-378 KDLQKNS
+378 KELQKNS
-385 IDMLAKFILAQP
+385 IDMLAKFILNSPA
-397 EADYSELLSMNIDCD
+397 ADYSELESRNIDFD
-412 KVEKEVKK
+412 RVEKEVKK
-420 QLKIADKASRSQ
+420 QLKIADKSSRAH
-432 GKEKK
+432 KK
-437 PKNKKN
+437 DKKTKH
-443 NRPKF
+443 RPKF
-448 A
+448 V

>member
-1 MIFVVLTNHD
+1 
-11 RTGIIITYKIMK
+11 MK
-23 KKILILSIT
+23 KRILILSIT

-50 LEDVEVK
+50 LDDAEVK
-57 IVDLLKNYSSKLNVW
+57 IVDLLKSFSTKLNVW

-86 PIYNAFY
+86 PLYNAFY
-93 NHYKKAD
+93 NHYKKAA
-100 PEKRYSCPSQKTTVS
+100 PEKRYSCSSQKTVVS
-115 ALNGLMKE
+115 TLNGLMKE
-123 ILDFKPDVIYS
+123 IMNFKPDVIYS

-148 IYKLPCTTV
+148 VYKLPCTTI

-181 NEDFID
+181 NEDFIE
-187 ECISEGYSREQLL
+187 ECIYEGYSREQLL

-211 ERIDKSE
+211 ERLDKSE
-218 ARRKLGL
+218 ARKKLGL
-225 EEGVFTVMVM
+225 EDGVFTVMVM
-235 FGGGHWSGGFKIFN
+235 FGGGHWNGGFKIFN
-249 ELISALKGRKAQI
+249 ELVTALKGRKAQI
-262 IMINGRNE
+262 IMVNGRNE

-275 IEHMHFDEGIK
+275 IEHMHFDKGLK
-286 VLNVGFTNNVPLY
+286 VLNVGFTNDVPLY

-304 VILNKF
+304 VMLNKF

-323 PMLIVEKMAAQE
+323 PMLIIEKMAAQE
-335 QYNLVYMKEKGVAM
+335 QYNLDYMKGKGVAL

-356 LKENILKLMDDPE
+356 LKQNILKLMDDPE

-378 KDLQKNS
+378 KELQKNS
-385 IDMLAKFILAQP
+385 IDMLAKFILNSP
-397 EADYSELLSMNIDCD
+397 TADYSELESRNIDFD
-412 KVEKEVKK
+412 RVEKEVKK
-420 QLKIADKASRSQ
+420 QLKIADKSSRAH
-432 GKEKK
+432 KK
-437 PKNKKN
+437 DKKTKR
-443 NRPKF
+443 RPKF
-448 A
+448 V

>member
-1 MIFVVLTNHD
+1 
-11 RTGIIITYKIMK
+11 MK
-23 KKILILSIT
+23 KRILILSIT

-50 LEDVEVK
+50 LDDAEVK
-57 IVDLLKNYSSKLNVW
+57 IVDLLKSFSTKLNVW

-86 PIYNAFY
+86 PLYNAFY
-93 NHYKKAD
+93 KHYKKAA
-100 PEKRYSCPSQKTTVS
+100 PEKRYSCSSQKTVVS
-115 ALNGLMKE
+115 TLNGLMKE
-123 ILDFKPDVIYS
+123 IMDFKPDVIYS

-148 IYKLPCTTV
+148 VYKLPCTTI

-181 NEDFID
+181 NEDFIE
-187 ECISEGYSREQLL
+187 ECIYEGYSREQLL

-211 ERIDKSE
+211 ERLDKSE
-218 ARRKLGL
+218 ARKKLGL
-225 EEGVFTVMVM
+225 EDGVFTVMVM
-235 FGGGHWSGGFKIFN
+235 FGGGHWNGGFKIFN
-249 ELISALKGRKAQI
+249 ELVTALKGRKAQI
-262 IMINGRNE
+262 IMVNGRNE

-275 IEHMHFDEGIK
+275 IEHMHFDKGLK
-286 VLNVGFTNNVPLY
+286 VLNVGFTNDVPLY

-323 PMLIVEKMAAQE
+323 PMLIIEKMAAQE
-335 QYNLVYMKEKGVAM
+335 QYNLDYMKGKGVAL

-356 LKENILKLMDDPE
+356 LKQNILKLMDDPE

-378 KDLQKNS
+378 KELQKNS
-385 IDMLAKFILAQP
+385 IDMLAKFILNSPAA
-397 EADYSELLSMNIDCD
+397 EYSELESRNIDFD
-412 KVEKEVKK
+412 RVEKEVKK
-420 QLKIADKASRSQ
+420 QLKIADKSSRAH
-432 GKEKK
+432 KK
-437 PKNKKN
+437 DKKTKR
-443 NRPKF
+443 RPKF
-448 A
+448 V

>member
-1 MIFVVLTNHD
+1 
-11 RTGIIITYKIMK
+11 MK

-50 LEDVEVK
+50 LDDAEVK
-57 IVDLLKNYSSKLNVW
+57 IVDLLKSFSTKLNVW

-86 PIYNAFY
+86 PLYNAFY
-93 NHYKKAD
+93 NHYKKAA
-100 PEKRYSCPSQKTTVS
+100 PEKRYSCSSQKTVVS
-115 ALNGLMKE
+115 TLNGLMKE
-123 ILDFKPDVIYS
+123 IMDFKPDVIYS

-148 IYKLPCTTV
+148 VYKLPCTTI

-181 NEDFID
+181 NEDFIE
-187 ECISEGYSREQLL
+187 ECIYEGYSREQLL

-211 ERIDKSE
+211 ERLDKSE
-218 ARRKLGL
+218 ARKKLGL
-225 EEGVFTVMVM
+225 EDGVFTVMVM
-235 FGGGHWSGGFKIFN
+235 FGGGHWNGGFKIFN
-249 ELISALKGRKAQI
+249 ELVAALKGRKAQI
-262 IMINGRNE
+262 IMVNGRNE

-275 IEHMHFDEGIK
+275 IEHMHFDKGLK
-286 VLNVGFTNNVPLY
+286 VLNVGFTNDVPLY

-323 PMLIVEKMAAQE
+323 PMLIIEKMAAQE
-335 QYNLVYMKEKGVAM
+335 QYNLDYMKEKGVAL

-356 LKENILKLMDDPE
+356 LKQNILKLMDDPE

-378 KDLQKNS
+378 KELQKNS
-385 IDMLAKFILAQP
+385 IDMLAKFILNSPA
-397 EADYSELLSMNIDCD
+397 ADYSELESRNIDFD
-412 KVEKEVKK
+412 RVEKEVKK
-420 QLKIADKASRSQ
+420 QLKIADKSSRAHN
-432 GKEKK
+432 KDKK
-437 PKNKKN
+437 TKR
-443 NRPKF
+443 RPKF
-448 A
+448 V

>member
-1 MIFVVLTNHD
+1 
-11 RTGIIITYKIMK
+11 MK
-23 KKILILSIT
+23 KRILILSIT

-50 LEDVEVK
+50 LDDAEVK
-57 IVDLLKNYSSKLNVW
+57 IVDLLKSFSTKLNVW

-86 PIYNAFY
+86 PLYNAFY
-93 NHYKKAD
+93 NHYKKAA
-100 PEKRYSCPSQKTTVS
+100 PEKRYSCSSQKTVVS
-115 ALNGLMKE
+115 TLNGLMKE
-123 ILDFKPDVIYS
+123 IMDFKPDVIYS

-148 IYKLPCTTV
+148 VYKLPCTTI

-181 NEDFID
+181 NEDFIE
-187 ECISEGYSREQLL
+187 ECIYEGYSREQLL

-211 ERIDKSE
+211 ERLDKSE
-218 ARRKLGL
+218 ARKKLGL
-225 EEGVFTVMVM
+225 EDGVFTVMVM
-235 FGGGHWSGGFKIFN
+235 FGGGHWNGGFKIFN
-249 ELISALKGRKAQI
+249 ELVAALKGRKAQI
-262 IMINGRNE
+262 IMVNGRNE

-275 IEHMHFDEGIK
+275 IEHMHFDKGLK
-286 VLNVGFTNNVPLY
+286 VLNVGFTNDVPLY

-323 PMLIVEKMAAQE
+323 PMLIIEKMAAQE
-335 QYNLVYMKEKGVAM
+335 QYNLDYMKEKGVAL

-356 LKENILKLMDDPE
+356 LKQNILKLMDDPE

-378 KDLQKNS
+378 KELQKNS
-385 IDMLAKFILAQP
+385 IDMLAKFILNSPA
-397 EADYSELLSMNIDCD
+397 ADYSELESRNIDFD
-412 KVEKEVKK
+412 RVEKEVKK
-420 QLKIADKASRSQ
+420 QLKIADKSSRAH
-432 GKEKK
+432 KK
-437 PKNKKN
+437 DKKTKR
-443 NRPKF
+443 RPKF
-448 A
+448 V

>member
-1 MIFVVLTNHD
+1 
-11 RTGIIITYKIMK
+11 MK
-23 KKILILSIT
+23 KRILILSIT

-50 LEDVEVK
+50 LDDAEVK
-57 IVDLLKNYSSKLNVW
+57 IVDLLKSFSTKLNVW

-86 PIYNAFY
+86 PLYNAFY
-93 NHYKKAD
+93 NHYKKAA
-100 PEKRYSCPSQKTTVS
+100 PEKRYSCSSQKTVVS
-115 ALNGLMKE
+115 TLNGLMKE
-123 ILDFKPDVIYS
+123 IMDFKPDVIYS

-148 IYKLPCTTV
+148 VYKLPCTTI

-181 NEDFID
+181 NEDFIE
-187 ECISEGYSREQLL
+187 ECIYEGYSRGQLL

-211 ERIDKSE
+211 ERLDKSE
-218 ARRKLGL
+218 ARKKLGL
-225 EEGVFTVMVM
+225 EDGVFTVMVM
-235 FGGGHWSGGFKIFN
+235 FGGGHWNGGFKIFN
-249 ELISALKGRKAQI
+249 ELVTALKGRKAQI
-262 IMINGRNE
+262 IMVNGRNE

-275 IEHMHFDEGIK
+275 IEHMHFDKGLK
-286 VLNVGFTNNVPLY
+286 VLNVGFTNDVPLY

-323 PMLIVEKMAAQE
+323 PMLIIEKMAAQE
-335 QYNLVYMKEKGVAM
+335 QYNLDYMKGKGVAL

-356 LKENILKLMDDPE
+356 LKQNILKLMDDPE

-378 KDLQKNS
+378 KELQKNS
-385 IDMLAKFILAQP
+385 IDMLAKFILNSPA
-397 EADYSELLSMNIDCD
+397 ADYSELESRNIDFD
-412 KVEKEVKK
+412 RVEKEVKK
-420 QLKIADKASRSQ
+420 QLKIADKSSRAH
-432 GKEKK
+432 KK
-437 PKNKKN
+437 DKKTKR
-443 NRPKF
+443 RPKF
-448 A
+448 V

>member
-1 MIFVVLTNHD
+1 
-11 RTGIIITYKIMK
+11 MK
-23 KKILILSIT
+23 KRILILSIT

-50 LEDVEVK
+50 LDDAEVK
-57 IVDLLKNYSSKLNVW
+57 IVDLLKSFSTKLNVW

-86 PIYNAFY
+86 PLYNAFY
-93 NHYKKAD
+93 NHYKNAA
-100 PEKRYSCPSQKTTVS
+100 PEKRYSCSSQKTVVS
-115 ALNGLMKE
+115 TLNGLMKE
-123 ILDFKPDVIYS
+123 IMDFKPDVIYS

-148 IYKLPCTTV
+148 VYKLPCTTI

-181 NEDFID
+181 NEDFIE
-187 ECISEGYSREQLL
+187 ECIYEGYSREQLL

-211 ERIDKSE
+211 ERLDKSE
-218 ARRKLGL
+218 ARKKLGL
-225 EEGVFTVMVM
+225 EDGVFTVMVM
-235 FGGGHWSGGFKIFN
+235 FGGGHWNGGFKIFN
-249 ELISALKGRKAQI
+249 ELVTALKGRKAQI
-262 IMINGRNE
+262 IMVNGRNE

-275 IEHMHFDEGIK
+275 IEHMHFDKGLK
-286 VLNVGFTNNVPLY
+286 VLNVGFTNDVPLY

-323 PMLIVEKMAAQE
+323 PMLIIEKMAAQE
-335 QYNLVYMKEKGVAM
+335 QYNLDYMKGKGVAL

-356 LKENILKLMDDPE
+356 LKQNILKLMDDPE

-378 KDLQKNS
+378 KELQKNS
-385 IDMLAKFILAQP
+385 IDMLAKFILNSPA
-397 EADYSELLSMNIDCD
+397 ADYSELESRNIDFD
-412 KVEKEVKK
+412 RVEKEVKK
-420 QLKIADKASRSQ
+420 QLKIADKSSRAH
-432 GKEKK
+432 KK
-437 PKNKKN
+437 DKKTKH
-443 NRPKF
+443 RPKF
-448 A
+448 V

>member
-1 MIFVVLTNHD
+1 
-11 RTGIIITYKIMK
+11 MK
-23 KKILILSIT
+23 KRILILSIT

-50 LEDVEVK
+50 LDDAEVK
-57 IVDLLKNYSSKLNVW
+57 IVDLLKSFSTKLNVW

-86 PIYNAFY
+86 PLYNAFY
-93 NHYKKAD
+93 NHYKKAA
-100 PEKRYSCPSQKTTVS
+100 PEKRYSCSSQKTVVS
-115 ALNGLMKE
+115 TLNGLMKE
-123 ILDFKPDVIYS
+123 IMDFKPDVIYS

-148 IYKLPCTTV
+148 VYKLPCTTI

-181 NEDFID
+181 NEDFIE
-187 ECISEGYSREQLL
+187 ECIYEGYSREQLL

-211 ERIDKSE
+211 ERLDKSE
-218 ARRKLGL
+218 ARKKLGL
-225 EEGVFTVMVM
+225 EDGVFTVMVM
-235 FGGGHWSGGFKIFN
+235 FGGGHWNGGFKIFN
-249 ELISALKGRKAQI
+249 ELVAALKGRKAQI
-262 IMINGRNE
+262 IMVNGRNE

-275 IEHMHFDEGIK
+275 IEHMHFDKGLK
-286 VLNVGFTNNVPLY
+286 VLNVGFTNDVPLY

-323 PMLIVEKMAAQE
+323 PMLIIEKMAAQE
-335 QYNLVYMKEKGVAM
+335 QYNLDYMKEKGVAL

-356 LKENILKLMDDPE
+356 LKQNILKLMDDPE

-378 KDLQKNS
+378 KELQKNS
-385 IDMLAKFILAQP
+385 IDMLAKFILNSPA
-397 EADYSELLSMNIDCD
+397 ADYSELESRNIDFD
-412 KVEKEVKK
+412 RVEKEVKK
-420 QLKIADKASRSQ
+420 QLKIADKSSRAHN
-432 GKEKK
+432 KDKK
-437 PKNKKN
+437 TKR
-443 NRPKF
+443 RPKF
-448 A
+448 V

>member
-1 MIFVVLTNHD
+1 
-11 RTGIIITYKIMK
+11 MK
-23 KKILILSIT
+23 KRILILSIT

-50 LEDVEVK
+50 LDDAEVK
-57 IVDLLKNYSSKLNVW
+57 IVDLLKSFSTKLNVW

-86 PIYNAFY
+86 PLYNAFY
-93 NHYKKAD
+93 NHYKNAA
-100 PEKRYSCPSQKTTVS
+100 PEKRYSCSSQKTVVS
-115 ALNGLMKE
+115 TLNGLMKE
-123 ILDFKPDVIYS
+123 IMDFKPDVIYS

-148 IYKLPCTTV
+148 VYKLPCTTI

-181 NEDFID
+181 NEDFIE
-187 ECISEGYSREQLL
+187 ECIYEGYSREQLL

-211 ERIDKSE
+211 ERLDKSE
-218 ARRKLGL
+218 ARKKLGL
-225 EEGVFTVMVM
+225 EDGVFTVMVM
-235 FGGGHWSGGFKIFN
+235 FGGGHWNGGFKIFN
-249 ELISALKGRKAQI
+249 ELVTALKGRKAQI
-262 IMINGRNE
+262 IMVNGRNE

-275 IEHMHFDEGIK
+275 IEHMHFDKGLK
-286 VLNVGFTNNVPLY
+286 VLNVGFTNDVPLY

-323 PMLIVEKMAAQE
+323 PMLIIEKMAAQE
-335 QYNLVYMKEKGVAM
+335 QYNLDYMKGKGVAL

-356 LKENILKLMDDPE
+356 LKQNILKLMDDPE

-378 KDLQKNS
+378 KELQKNS
-385 IDMLAKFILAQP
+385 IDMLAKFILNSPA
-397 EADYSELLSMNIDCD
+397 ADYSELESRNIDFD
-412 KVEKEVKK
+412 RVEKEVKK
-420 QLKIADKASRSQ
+420 QLKIADKSSRAH
-432 GKEKK
+432 KK
-437 PKNKKN
+437 DKKTKR
-443 NRPKF
+443 RPKF
-448 A
+448 V

>member
-1 MIFVVLTNHD
+1 
-11 RTGIIITYKIMK
+11 MK
-23 KKILILSIT
+23 KRILILSIT

-50 LEDVEVK
+50 LDDAEVK
-57 IVDLLKNYSSKLNVW
+57 IVDLLKSFSTKLNVW

-86 PIYNAFY
+86 PLYNAFY
-93 NHYKKAD
+93 NHYKKAA
-100 PEKRYSCPSQKTTVS
+100 PEKRYSCSSQKTVVS
-115 ALNGLMKE
+115 TLNGLMKE
-123 ILDFKPDVIYS
+123 IMDFKPDVIYS

-148 IYKLPCTTV
+148 VYKLPCTTI

-181 NEDFID
+181 NEDFIE
-187 ECISEGYSREQLL
+187 ECIYEGYSREQLL

-211 ERIDKSE
+211 ERLDKSE
-218 ARRKLGL
+218 ARKKLGL
-225 EEGVFTVMVM
+225 EDGVFTVMVM
-235 FGGGHWSGGFKIFN
+235 FGGGHWNGGFKIFN
-249 ELISALKGRKAQI
+249 ELVTALKGRKAQI
-262 IMINGRNE
+262 IMVNGRNE

-275 IEHMHFDEGIK
+275 IEHMHFDKGLK
-286 VLNVGFTNNVPLY
+286 VLNVGFTNDVPLY

-323 PMLIVEKMAAQE
+323 PMLIIEKMAAQE
-335 QYNLVYMKEKGVAM
+335 QYNLDYMKGKGVAL

-356 LKENILKLMDDPE
+356 LKQNILKLMDDPE

-378 KDLQKNS
+378 KELQKNS
-385 IDMLAKFILAQP
+385 IDMLAKFILNSPA
-397 EADYSELLSMNIDCD
+397 ADYSELESRNIDFD
-412 KVEKEVKK
+412 RVEKEVKK
-420 QLKIADKASRSQ
+420 QLKIADKSSRAH
-432 GKEKK
+432 KK
-437 PKNKKN
+437 DKKTKH
-443 NRPKF
+443 RPKF